1 MLTVQIIG
9 MMQNKKIIVVCGNIA
24 SGKSTV
30 CRRIKEKGFVV
41 IDLDEITHQI
51 YEQGT
56 DLYYKLIDEFGEG
69 ILDENSNI
77 DRKKLSNIVFNSKTL
92 LKKLEELTH
101 TDIILRVVKRIKQ
114 EKSDLI
120 FLEISMYLESKNLID
135 KYIDVDEDWVVVA
148 DRNIR
153 IQRIMDRNN
162 FDYDTAVTR
171 INSQLDYEKKIS
183 EFDEVIVNN
192 TTEADLILTVDEL
205 IDRKKL

>member
-1 MLTVQIIG
+1 
-9 MMQNKKIIVVCGNIA
+9 MMQNKRIIVVAGNIA

-30 CRRIKEKGFVV
+30 CRRLREKGFVV

-56 DLYYKLIDEFGEG
+56 DLYYKLIDEFGKG

-77 DRKKLSNIVFNSKTL
+77 GRKKLSKLVFSSKTL

-101 TDIILRVVKRIKQ
+101 TDIILRVVKRIKK

-120 FLEISMYLESKNLID
+120 FLEISMYLESKDLID

-148 DRNIR
+148 DKDIR
-153 IQRIMDRNN
+153 IQRIIKRNN
-162 FDYDTAVTR
+162 FDYNTALKR
-171 INSQLDYEKKIS
+171 INSQLDYEKNFG
-183 EFDEVIVNN
+183 EFDEVITNN
-192 TTEADLILTVDEL
+192 TTESDLILKVDKL
-205 IDRKKL
+205 IDRKKLWNLLKDF

>member
-1 MLTVQIIG
+1 

-30 CRRIKEKGFVV
+30 CRRIREKGFVV

-56 DLYYKLIDEFGEG
+56 DLYYKLIDEFGKE
-69 ILDENSNI
+69 ILDKNSDI
-77 DRKKLSNIVFNSKTL
+77 DRKKLSKLVFNSKTL

-101 TDIILRVVKRIKQ
+101 TDIILRVVKRIKK

-120 FLEISMYLESKNLID
+120 FLEISMYLESKDLLD
-135 KYIDVDEDWVVVA
+135 KYINVDEDWVVVA
-148 DRNIR
+148 DRDIR
-153 IQRIMDRNN
+153 IQRIIDRNN

-192 TTEADLILTVDEL
+192 TTESDLILKVDEL
-205 IDRKKL
+205 IDRKKLWNLLKDF

>member
-1 MLTVQIIG
+1 

-30 CRRIKEKGFVV
+30 CRRIREKGFVV

-56 DLYYKLIDEFGEG
+56 DLYYKLIDEFGKE
-69 ILDENSNI
+69 ILDKNSDI
-77 DRKKLSNIVFNSKTL
+77 DRKKLSKLVFNSKTL

-101 TDIILRVVKRIKQ
+101 TDIILRVVKRIKK

-120 FLEISMYLESKNLID
+120 FLEISMYLESKNLVD
-135 KYIDVDEDWVVVA
+135 KYINVDEDWVVVA
-148 DRNIR
+148 DRDIR
-153 IQRIMDRNN
+153 IQRIIDRNN

-171 INSQLDYEKKIS
+171 INSQLDYEKRIN

-192 TTEADLILTVDEL
+192 TTESDLILKVDEL
-205 IDRKKL
+205 IDRKKLWNLLKDF

>member
-1 MLTVQIIG
+1 
-9 MMQNKKIIVVCGNIA
+9 
-24 SGKSTV
+24 
-30 CRRIKEKGFVV
+30 
-41 IDLDEITHQI
+41 
-51 YEQGT
+51 
-56 DLYYKLIDEFGEG
+56 
-69 ILDENSNI
+69 
-77 DRKKLSNIVFNSKTL
+77 
-92 LKKLEELTH
+92 
-101 TDIILRVVKRIKQ
+101 
-114 EKSDLI
+114 
-120 FLEISMYLESKNLID
+120 MYLESKKLID

-192 TTEADLILTVDEL
+192 TTEADLLQKVDKL

>member
-1 MLTVQIIG
+1 

-30 CRRIKEKGFVV
+30 CRRIREKGFVV

-56 DLYYKLIDEFGEG
+56 DLYYKLIDEFGKE
-69 ILDENSNI
+69 ILDKNSDI
-77 DRKKLSNIVFNSKTL
+77 DRKKLSKLVFNSKTL

-101 TDIILRVVKRIKQ
+101 TDIILRVVKRIKK

-120 FLEISMYLESKNLID
+120 FLEISMYLESKDLLD
-135 KYIDVDEDWVVVA
+135 KYINVDEDWVVVA
-148 DRNIR
+148 DRDIR
-153 IQRIMDRNN
+153 IQRIIDRNN

-171 INSQLDYEKKIS
+171 INSQLDYEKRIN

-192 TTEADLILTVDEL
+192 TTESDLILKVDEL
-205 IDRKKL
+205 IDRKKLWNLLKDF

>member
-1 MLTVQIIG
+1 

-24 SGKSTV
+24 SGKSAV
-30 CRRIKEKGFVV
+30 CRRIREKGFVV
-41 IDLDEITHQI
+41 IDLDEITRQI

-56 DLYYKLIDEFGEG
+56 DLYYKLIDEFGKG

-77 DRKKLSNIVFNSKTL
+77 DRKKLSKIVFNSKTL

-101 TDIILRVVKRIKQ
+101 TDIILRVVKRIKK

-120 FLEISMYLESKNLID
+120 FLEISMYLESKNLVD
-135 KYIDVDEDWVVVA
+135 KYINVDEDWVVVA
-148 DRNIR
+148 DRDIR
-153 IQRIMDRNN
+153 IQRIIDRNN

-171 INSQLDYEKKIS
+171 INSQLDYEKRIN

-192 TTEADLILTVDEL
+192 TTESDLILKVDEL

>member
-1 MLTVQIIG
+1 

-30 CRRIKEKGFVV
+30 CRRIREKGFVV

-56 DLYYKLIDEFGEG
+56 DLYYKLIDEFGKE

-77 DRKKLSNIVFNSKTL
+77 DRKKLSKLVFNSKTL

-101 TDIILRVVKRIKQ
+101 TDIILRVVKRIKK

-120 FLEISMYLESKNLID
+120 FLEISMYLESKKLVD
-135 KYIDVDEDWVVVA
+135 KYINVDEDWVVVA
-148 DRNIR
+148 DRDIR
-153 IQRIMDRNN
+153 IQRIIDRNN

-183 EFDEVIVNN
+183 EFDEVVVNN
-192 TTEADLILTVDEL
+192 TTESDLILKVDEL
-205 IDRKKL
+205 IDRKKLWNLLKDF

>member
-1 MLTVQIIG
+1 

-30 CRRIKEKGFVV
+30 CRRIREKGFVV

-56 DLYYKLIDEFGEG
+56 DLYYKLIDEFGKG

-77 DRKKLSNIVFNSKTL
+77 DRKKLSKIVFNSKTL

-101 TDIILRVVKRIKQ
+101 TDIILRVVKRIKK

-120 FLEISMYLESKNLID
+120 FLEISMYLESKKLVD
-135 KYIDVDEDWVVVA
+135 KYINVDEDWVVVA
-148 DRNIR
+148 DREIR
-153 IQRIMDRNN
+153 IQRIIDRNN

-171 INSQLDYEKKIS
+171 IYSQLDYEKRIN

-192 TTEADLILTVDEL
+192 TTESDLILKVDEL
-205 IDRKKL
+205 IDRKKLWNLLKDF

>member
-1 MLTVQIIG
+1 

-30 CRRIKEKGFVV
+30 CRRIREKGFVV

-56 DLYYKLIDEFGEG
+56 DLYYKLIDEFGKE

-77 DRKKLSNIVFNSKTL
+77 DRKKLSKLVFNSKTL
-92 LKKLEELTH
+92 LKTLEESTH
-101 TDIILRVVKRIKQ
+101 TDIILRVVKRIKK

-120 FLEISMYLESKNLID
+120 FLEISMYLESKKLVD
-135 KYIDVDEDWVVVA
+135 KYINVDEDWVVVA
-148 DRNIR
+148 DRDIR
-153 IQRIMDRNN
+153 IQRIIDRNN

-192 TTEADLILTVDEL
+192 TTESDLILKVDEL
-205 IDRKKL
+205 IDRKKLWNLLKDF

>member
-1 MLTVQIIG
+1 

-24 SGKSTV
+24 SGKSTA
-30 CRRIKEKGFVV
+30 CRRIREKGFVV

-56 DLYYKLIDEFGEG
+56 DLYYKLIDEFGKE

-77 DRKKLSNIVFNSKTL
+77 DRKKLSKIVFNSKTL

-101 TDIILRVVKRIKQ
+101 TDIILRVVKRIKK

-120 FLEISMYLESKNLID
+120 FLEISMYLESKNLVD
-135 KYIDVDEDWVVVA
+135 KYINVDEDWVVVA
-148 DRNIR
+148 DREIR
-153 IQRIMDRNN
+153 IQRIIARNN

-171 INSQLDYEKKIS
+171 INSQLDYEEKIS

-192 TTEADLILTVDEL
+192 TTESDLILKVDEL
-205 IDRKKL
+205 IDRKKLWNLLKDF

>member
-1 MLTVQIIG
+1 

-30 CRRIKEKGFVV
+30 CRRIREKGFVV

-56 DLYYKLIDEFGEG
+56 DLYYKLIDEFGKE
-69 ILDENSNI
+69 ILDKNSDI
-77 DRKKLSNIVFNSKTL
+77 DRKKLSKLVFNSKTL

-101 TDIILRVVKRIKQ
+101 TDIILRVVKRIKK

-120 FLEISMYLESKNLID
+120 FLEISMYLESKDLLD
-135 KYIDVDEDWVVVA
+135 KYINVDEDWVVVA
-148 DRNIR
+148 DRDIR
-153 IQRIMDRNN
+153 IQRIIDRNN

-171 INSQLDYEKKIS
+171 INSQLDYEKKIN

-192 TTEADLILTVDEL
+192 TTESDLILKVDEL
-205 IDRKKL
+205 IDRKKLWNLLKDF

>member
-1 MLTVQIIG
+1 

-30 CRRIKEKGFVV
+30 CKESEKGFVV

-56 DLYYKLIDEFGEG
+56 DLYYKLIDEFGEQ

-101 TDIILRVVKRIKQ
+101 TDIILRVVKELRR
-114 EKSDLI
+114 
-120 FLEISMYLESKNLID
+120 KNLI
-135 KYIDVDEDWVVVA
+135 
-148 DRNIR
+148 
-153 IQRIMDRNN
+153 
-162 FDYDTAVTR
+162 
-171 INSQLDYEKKIS
+171 
-183 EFDEVIVNN
+183 
-192 TTEADLILTVDEL
+192 
-205 IDRKKL
+205 

>member
-1 MLTVQIIG
+1 

-30 CRRIKEKGFVV
+30 CRRIREKGFVV

-56 DLYYKLIDEFGEG
+56 DLYYKLIDEFGKE
-69 ILDENSNI
+69 ILDKNSDI
-77 DRKKLSNIVFNSKTL
+77 DRKKLSKIVFNSKTL

-101 TDIILRVVKRIKQ
+101 TDIILRVVKRIKK

-120 FLEISMYLESKNLID
+120 FLEISMYLESKNLVD
-135 KYIDVDEDWVVVA
+135 KYINVDEDWVVVS
-148 DRNIR
+148 DRDIR
-153 IQRIMDRNN
+153 IQRIIDRNN

-171 INSQLDYEKKIS
+171 INSQLDYEKRIN

-192 TTEADLILTVDEL
+192 TTESDLILKVDEL
-205 IDRKKL
+205 IDRKKLWNLLKDF

>member
-1 MLTVQIIG
+1 

-30 CRRIKEKGFVV
+30 CRRIREKGFVV

-56 DLYYKLIDEFGEG
+56 DLYYKLIDEFGKG
-69 ILDENSNI
+69 ILDENSDI
-77 DRKKLSNIVFNSKTL
+77 DRKKLSKLVFNSKTL

-101 TDIILRVVKRIKQ
+101 TDIILRVVKRIKK

-120 FLEISMYLESKNLID
+120 FLEISMYLESKNLVD
-135 KYIDVDEDWVVVA
+135 KYINVDEDWVVVA
-148 DRNIR
+148 DRDIR
-153 IQRIMDRNN
+153 IQRIIDRNN

-171 INSQLDYEKKIS
+171 INSQLDYEKRIN

-192 TTEADLILTVDEL
+192 TSESDLILKVDEL
-205 IDRKKL
+205 IDRKKLWNLLKDF

>member
-1 MLTVQIIG
+1 

-30 CRRIKEKGFVV
+30 CRRIREKGFVV

-56 DLYYKLIDEFGEG
+56 DLYYKLIDEFGKE
-69 ILDENSNI
+69 ILDKNSDI
-77 DRKKLSNIVFNSKTL
+77 DRKKLSKLVFNSKTL

-101 TDIILRVVKRIKQ
+101 TDIILRVVKRIKK

-120 FLEISMYLESKNLID
+120 FLEISMYLESKKLVD
-135 KYIDVDEDWVVVA
+135 KYINVDEDWVVVA
-148 DRNIR
+148 DRDIR
-153 IQRIMDRNN
+153 IQRIIDRNN

-192 TTEADLILTVDEL
+192 TTESDLILKVDEL
-205 IDRKKL
+205 IDRKKLWNLLKDF

>member
-1 MLTVQIIG
+1 

-30 CRRIKEKGFVV
+30 CRRIREKGFVV

-56 DLYYKLIDEFGEG
+56 DLYYKLIDEFGKE

-77 DRKKLSNIVFNSKTL
+77 DRKKLSKLVFNSKTL

-101 TDIILRVVKRIKQ
+101 TDIILRVVKRIKK

-120 FLEISMYLESKNLID
+120 FLEISMYLESKKLVD
-135 KYIDVDEDWVVVA
+135 KYINVDEDWVVVA
-148 DRNIR
+148 DREIR
-153 IQRIMDRNN
+153 IQRIIARNN

-171 INSQLDYEKKIS
+171 INSQLDYEKRIN

-192 TTEADLILTVDEL
+192 TTESDLILKVDEL
-205 IDRKKL
+205 IDRKKLWNLLKDF

>member
-1 MLTVQIIG
+1 

-30 CRRIKEKGFVV
+30 CRRIREKGFVV

-51 YEQGT
+51 HEQGT
-56 DLYYKLIDEFGEG
+56 DLYYKLIDEFGKG

-77 DRKKLSNIVFNSKTL
+77 DRKKLSKIVFNSKTL

-101 TDIILRVVKRIKQ
+101 TDII
-114 EKSDLI
+114 
-120 FLEISMYLESKNLID
+120 
-135 KYIDVDEDWVVVA
+135 
-148 DRNIR
+148 
-153 IQRIMDRNN
+153 DRNN

-192 TTEADLILTVDEL
+192 TTESDLILKVDEL
-205 IDRKKL
+205 IDRKKLWNLLKDF

>member
-1 MLTVQIIG
+1 

-30 CRRIKEKGFVV
+30 CRRIREKGFVV

-56 DLYYKLIDEFGEG
+56 DLYYKLIDEFGKE
-69 ILDENSNI
+69 ILDKNSDI
-77 DRKKLSNIVFNSKTL
+77 DRKKLSKLVFNSKTL

-101 TDIILRVVKRIKQ
+101 TDIILRVVKRIKK

-120 FLEISMYLESKNLID
+120 FLEISMYLESKNLVD
-135 KYIDVDEDWVVVA
+135 KYINVDEDWVVVA
-148 DRNIR
+148 DRDIR
-153 IQRIMDRNN
+153 IQRIIDRNN

-192 TTEADLILTVDEL
+192 TTESDLILKVDEL
-205 IDRKKL
+205 IDRKKLWNLLKDF

>member
-1 MLTVQIIG
+1 

-30 CRRIKEKGFVV
+30 CRRIREKGFAV

-56 DLYYKLIDEFGEG
+56 DLYYKLIDEFGKE

-77 DRKKLSNIVFNSKTL
+77 DRKKLSKLVFNSKTL

-101 TDIILRVVKRIKQ
+101 TDIILRVVKRIKK

-120 FLEISMYLESKNLID
+120 FLEISMYLESKNLVD
-135 KYIDVDEDWVVVA
+135 KYINVDEDWVVVA
-148 DRNIR
+148 DRDIR
-153 IQRIMDRNN
+153 IQRIIDRNN

-171 INSQLDYEKKIS
+171 INSQLDYEKRIN

-192 TTEADLILTVDEL
+192 TTESDLILKVDEL
-205 IDRKKL
+205 IDRKKLWNLLKDF

>member
-1 MLTVQIIG
+1 
-9 MMQNKKIIVVCGNIA
+9 MMQNKKIIAVCGNIA

-30 CRRIKEKGFVV
+30 CKRIREKGFVV

-56 DLYYKLIDEFGEG
+56 DLYYKLVDEFGKG

-77 DRKKLSNIVFNSKTL
+77 DRKKLSKIVFSSKTL

-101 TDIILRVVKRIKQ
+101 TDIILRVVKRIKN

-135 KYIDVDEDWVVVA
+135 KYIDVDEAWVVVSQ
-148 DRNIR
+148 RNTR
-153 IQRIMDRNN
+153 IQRIMHRNN

-171 INSQLDYEKKIS
+171 INSQIDYEKKIS
-183 EFDEVIVNN
+183 EFDEIIVNN
-192 TTEADLILTVDEL
+192 TTEADLLQKVDKL
-205 IDRKKL
+205 IDRKKLWNLLKDF

>member
-1 MLTVQIIG
+1 M
-9 MMQNKKIIVVCGNIA
+9 
-24 SGKSTV
+24 
-30 CRRIKEKGFVV
+30 CRRIREKGFVV

-56 DLYYKLIDEFGEG
+56 DLYYKLIDEFGKE
-69 ILDENSNI
+69 ILDKNSDI
-77 DRKKLSNIVFNSKTL
+77 DRKKLSKLVFNSKTL

-101 TDIILRVVKRIKQ
+101 TDIILRVVKRIKK

-120 FLEISMYLESKNLID
+120 FLEISMYLESKNLVD
-135 KYIDVDEDWVVVA
+135 KYINVDEDWVVVA
-148 DRNIR
+148 DRDIR
-153 IQRIMDRNN
+153 IQRIIDRNN

-171 INSQLDYEKKIS
+171 INSQLDYQKRIN

-192 TTEADLILTVDEL
+192 TTESDLILKVDEL